1 MFGNCHN
8 LARNFTKESTFH
20 TCPCNDQFSQDP
32 NVEDSMI
39 IAPLALP
46 REGILG
52 KMASYAVK
60 HIRIKNLLKHMINSG
75 LELLDEF

>member
-1 MFGNCHN
+1 MFDNGHI
-8 LARNFTKESTFH
+8 LAQTFSKESTFH
-20 TCPCNDQFSQDP
+20 TCPCDDQFSQNP

-60 HIRIKNLLKHMINSG
+60 HIRIKNLLKNMIYSG